1 MAQLLEYIKMA
12 LENIRANKGRSI
24 LTMLGIIIGSSS
36 VIMIISI
43 GNGFQD
49 QINDQLNSMAG
60 GQVAIYVSDDGKG
73 DEYYITDDDMEAIR
87 EKVSNVRGVVD
98 NWNLAGTALSPKG
111 NYDAIITAGNWDLE
125 KYNRDAVV
133 RGKYFTK
140 EDFYNGSKVCVIS
153 QSDAVRMFGT
163 DDVVGM
169 TVELTISNVTQ
180 EVTIIGVTESKES
193 ESSMVSMGYMSDTI
207 ALSMPTTVLEE
218 GYGYD
223 LGDGSYSVI
232 IMCQSSEDSQ
242 QVLTDSLRLLEA
254 RHQCQGQSV
263 YMTQSAA
270 DEIDQINNILG
281 MITAF
286 IVLVAAISLL
296 VGGIGVMNIMLVS
309 VTERTREIGIRKAL
323 GARTGSILLQFLSES
338 AIITLL
344 GGLIGIILGLLGAY
358 GICSL
363 PMLGFAP
370 GVRIPTI
377 LIATVFSSGVGI
389 FFGIY
394 PARKAAKMHPIDA
407 LRQNG

>member
-24 LTMLGIIIGSSS
+24 LTMLGIIIGISS

-73 DEYYITDDDMEAIR
+73 DEYNITEADMEAIR

-111 NYDAIITAGNWDLE
+111 DFDAMVTAGNWDLE

-370 GVRIPTI
+370 GVRITTI